1 MICKADWMPSA
12 RSRGLY
18 RQLFSGGG
26 VNSKEILE
34 MAVTD
39 DDRNPFSI
47 QFFDELEAMLRD
59 VGLELNCSM
68 VGYMDQD
75 DCC

>member
-1 MICKADWMPSA
+1 
-12 RSRGLY
+12 
-18 RQLFSGGG
+18 
-26 VNSKEILE
+26 

-47 QFFDELEAMLRD
+47 QFFDELESTLGD

>member
-1 MICKADWMPSA
+1 MDRC
-12 RSRGLY
+12 
-18 RQLFSGGG
+18 
-26 VNSKEILE
+26 NSKEILE

-47 QFFDELEAMLRD
+47 KFFDELEAMLGD